1 MLAGLLF
8 ADHEAVDRA
17 GQLTATLPFGGVTLI
32 EYQARLL
39 LNAGAAQLV
48 VSVGRLT
55 PELLGAL
62 ARIGKRGL
70 TVDAVRSAEEA
81 AGKLHPLARVV
92 MLADGLVTTQDVIDR
107 FAQEGGDA
115 LLVMNTEG
123 APRGYERLG
132 GGAAWAGVA
141 RIPARRIV
149 EVAAL
154 PRDYDLSSTTLRLAD
169 QARADHLP
177 LTNESVRDGHA
188 IEHSA
193 SALAS
198 RGRAVLAATVSDR
211 RNWFNAF
218 ALAPIAKLVAPRLV
232 ERGVATAAVAA
243 AGGVMGA
250 TGAVLV
256 GAGMTASGLIV
267 ALIGCLSLGLGR
279 VLASLRDETGL
290 ARAQTLATAIV
301 PAAATA
307 ALGWTLDAPL
317 ALASAVAL
325 LYLGA
330 IGERAVQRPR
340 RRGWWGSPP
349 AYLLLL
355 TIGALAGSGMA
366 GLLAATLYAAATL
379 AAAVESTRPEA

>member
-1 MLAGLLF
+1 
-8 ADHEAVDRA
+8 
-17 GQLTATLPFGGVTLI
+17 
-32 EYQARLL
+32 
-39 LNAGAAQLV
+39 
-48 VSVGRLT
+48 
-55 PELLGAL
+55 
-62 ARIGKRGL
+62 
-70 TVDAVRSAEEA
+70 
-81 AGKLHPLARVV
+81 
-92 MLADGLVTTQDVIDR
+92 
-107 FAQEGGDA
+107 
-115 LLVMNTEG
+115 
-123 APRGYERLG
+123 
-132 GGAAWAGVA
+132 
-141 RIPARRIV
+141 
-149 EVAAL
+149 
-154 PRDYDLSSTTLRLAD
+154 
-169 QARADHLP
+169 
-177 LTNESVRDGHA
+177 
-188 IEHSA
+188 
-193 SALAS
+193 
-198 RGRAVLAATVSDR
+198 
-211 RNWFNAF
+211 
-218 ALAPIAKLVAPRLV
+218 
-232 ERGVATAAVAA
+232 
-243 AGGVMGA
+243 MGA